1 MDMGD
6 FHSYFIYI
14 LGVACSILGWFGR
27 TLYYS
32 VNQLKEDIKE
42 LSKELNEKYVRKD
55 DYREDMSDIKN
66 MLTKIFDKLDG
77 KQDKR

>member
-6 FHSYFIYI
+6 FHSYFIYF
-14 LGVACSILGWFGR
+14 LGVACSVLGWFGR

-55 DYREDMSDIKN
+55 DYRDDMSD
-66 MLTKIFDKLDG
+66 IFDKLDG